1 MLTIYQSLAE
11 AREFLGM
18 SKPYYGVQIIS
29 PELELTADEV
39 RAILRNISFE
49 ITSIFQELKA
59 TKA

>member
-1 MLTIYQSLAE
+1 LAE